1 MPKVST
7 GIEFPFTNS
16 IIFVGHR
23 KFGMIA
29 YIVWDPMKE
38 IIRGIQPPVWYSVLF
53 ALGFI
58 ISYQFVVHFFK
69 KEGKDP
75 QNVDTLTVYMVLATI
90 VGARLGHLLFYEPER
105 FLADPLMF
113 FRTWEGGL
121 ASHGGAFGILF
132 AMFLYRNY
140 FVNAD
145 SFNPLRLKF
154 RLRWTRQKREGQ
166 SYLWIL
172 DRIVIVT
179 AMTAAFIRFGNFV
192 NSEIV
197 GKPTESDYGVV
208 FGRIA
213 ELYLE
218 DSNLGIER
226 AEASKGESTERPA
239 SGIVPVDLTITFE
252 NVRMSEQ
259 EARNKV
265 ETSVKSYLTQY
276 TSINDHYQEPTGP
289 IDYELNTVERKWVAT
304 VHTYGIARH
313 PAQLYEAGTSI
324 LLFLILLGIWLKYK
338 EKTPEG
344 LLFALFL
351 VILFGLRFF
360 HETFKENQ
368 EAFEDDLPLNMGQ
381 ILSIPLII
389 TGLVM
394 LVRVAIKSK
403 KTS

>member
-1 MPKVST
+1 
-7 GIEFPFTNS
+7 
-16 IIFVGHR
+16 
-23 KFGMIA
+23 
-29 YIVWDPMKE
+29 MKE

-58 ISYQFVVHFFK
+58 ISYQFVVYFFK

-121 ASHGGAFGILF
+121 ASHGGAFGILI
-132 AMFLYRNY
+132 AMYLYRNY
-140 FVNAD
+140 FVDAD
-145 SFNPLRLKF
+145 RFNPLKFKF
-154 RLRWTRQKREGQ
+154 RLKWIKKKREGQ

-197 GKPTESDYGVV
+197 GLPTESDYGVV
-208 FGRIA
+208 FGRVA
-213 ELYLE
+213 EMQLE
-218 DSNLGIER
+218 GSNLGIER

-252 NVRMSEQ
+252 NVRMTEQ
-259 EARNKV
+259 EARNKI
-265 ETSVKSYLTQY
+265 ETGVKSDLTQY
-276 TSINDHYQEPTGP
+276 SHINKHYQEQPGP
-289 IDYELNTVERKWVAT
+289 ISYDLKTVERKWVAT
-304 VHTYGIARH
+304 VHTYGVARH

-324 LLFLILLGIWLKYK
+324 VLFLILLGIWMKYK
-338 EKTPEG
+338 ENTPEG
-344 LLFALFL
+344 LLFGLFL
-351 VILFGLRFF
+351 VLLFGLRFF

-368 EAFEDDLPLNMGQ
+368 EAFEDGLPLNMGQ
-381 ILSIPLII
+381 ILSIPLIL
-389 TGLVM
+389 TGLIM
-394 LVRVAIKSK
+394 LARVAVKGK
-403 KTS
+403 KGTE

>member
-1 MPKVST
+1 
-7 GIEFPFTNS
+7 
-16 IIFVGHR
+16 
-23 KFGMIA
+23 MIA

-53 ALGFI
+53 AIGFI

-90 VGARLGHLLFYEPER
+90 VGARLGHLLFYEPKN

-140 FVNAD
+140 FVNGD
-145 SFNPLRLKF
+145 GFNPLKFKF
-154 RLRWTRQKREGQ
+154 RLRWIKEKREGQ

-208 FGRIA
+208 FGRVA
-213 ELYLE
+213 ELTLE
-218 DSNLGIER
+218 RNIPTISR
-226 AEASKGESTERPA
+226 VEASKGESTEQLEP
-239 SGIVPVDLTITFE
+239 GIVPVDLTITFNNPRITDQE
-252 NVRMSEQ
+252 VRNVIETNVRNLLTNS
-259 EARNKV
+259 
-265 ETSVKSYLTQY
+265 SYIGTHYKQPIEPFNY
-276 TSINDHYQEPTGP
+276 EINPVDRQ
-289 IDYELNTVERKWVAT
+289 LVAV
-304 VHTYGIARH
+304 VHTYGISRH

-324 LLFLILLGIWLKYK
+324 VLFLILLLIWMKYK

-344 LLFALFL
+344 LLFGLFL

-368 EAFEDDLPLNMGQ
+368 EAFEDDLALNMGQ

-389 TGLVM
+389 LGLVM
-394 LVRVAIKSK
+394 LIRIAVKSK
-403 KTS
+403 SSQ

>member
-1 MPKVST
+1 
-7 GIEFPFTNS
+7 
-16 IIFVGHR
+16 
-23 KFGMIA
+23 MIA

-140 FVNAD
+140 IVDAD
-145 SFNPLRLKF
+145 RFNPLKLKF
-154 RLRWTRQKREGQ
+154 RLKWIKQKREGQ

-197 GKPTESDYGVV
+197 GLPTESDYGVV

-213 ELYLE
+213 EQRLE
-218 DSNLGIER
+218 SAGLGIER

-252 NVRMSEQ
+252 NVRMPEQ
-259 EARNKV
+259 EARTKIENGVKNYLTNPIYSGIQYHYQQTGSLQYDLNKV
-265 ETSVKSYLTQY
+265 
-276 TSINDHYQEPTGP
+276 N
-289 IDYELNTVERKWVAT
+289 RKWTAT

-324 LLFLILLGIWLKYK
+324 ILFLILLVIWMKYK

-368 EAFEDDLPLNMGQ
+368 EAFEDGLPLNMGQ
-381 ILSIPLII
+381 ILSIPLIA

-394 LVRVAIKSK
+394 LIRVAMKSK
-403 KTS
+403 KES

>member
-1 MPKVST
+1 
-7 GIEFPFTNS
+7 
-16 IIFVGHR
+16 
-23 KFGMIA
+23 
-29 YIVWDPMKE
+29 MKE

-132 AMFLYRNY
+132 AI
-140 FVNAD
+140 
-145 SFNPLRLKF
+145 
-154 RLRWTRQKREGQ
+154 WTKIKRQGQ

-197 GKPTESDYGVV
+197 GLPTESDYGVV

-213 ELYLE
+213 EL
-218 DSNLGIER
+218 
-226 AEASKGESTERPA
+226 P
-239 SGIVPVDLTITFE
+239 
-252 NVRMSEQ
+252 
-259 EARNKV
+259 
-265 ETSVKSYLTQY
+265 
-276 TSINDHYQEPTGP
+276 
-289 IDYELNTVERKWVAT
+289 
-304 VHTYGIARH
+304 RH

-324 LLFLILLGIWLKYK
+324 VLFLILLLIWMRYK

-344 LLFALFL
+344 LLFGLFL

-368 EAFEDDLPLNMGQ
+368 EAFEDGLPLNMGQ
-381 ILSIPLII
+381 ILSIPLIAV
-389 TGLVM
+389 GLGM
-394 LVRVAIKSK
+394 LARVAMKSK
-403 KTS
+403 KQS

>member
-1 MPKVST
+1 
-7 GIEFPFTNS
+7 
-16 IIFVGHR
+16 
-23 KFGMIA
+23 MIA

-58 ISYQFVVHFFK
+58 ISYQFVVYFFK

-121 ASHGGAFGILF
+121 ASHGGAFGILI

-140 FVNAD
+140 FVDAD
-145 SFNPLRLKF
+145 RFNPLKLKF
-154 RLRWTRQKREGQ
+154 RLKWIKKKREGQ

-197 GKPTESDYGVV
+197 GLPTESDYGVV
-208 FGRIA
+208 FGRVA
-213 ELYLE
+213 EMQLE
-218 DSNLGIER
+218 GSNLGIER

-239 SGIVPVDLTITFE
+239 SGIVPVDLTLTFE
-252 NVRMSEQ
+252 NVRMTEQ
-259 EARNKV
+259 EARNKI
-265 ETSVKSYLTQY
+265 ETRVKTYLTQY
-276 TSINDHYQEPTGP
+276 SHINEHYQEPPGP
-289 IDYELNTVERKWVAT
+289 VSYDLKTVERKWVAT
-304 VHTYGIARH
+304 VHTFGVARH

-324 LLFLILLGIWLKYK
+324 VLFLILLGIWMKYK
-338 EKTPEG
+338 ENTPEG
-344 LLFALFL
+344 LLFGLFL
-351 VILFGLRFF
+351 VLLFGLRFF

-368 EAFEDDLPLNMGQ
+368 EAFEDGLPLNMGQ
-381 ILSIPLII
+381 ILSIPLIL
-389 TGLVM
+389 TGLIM
-394 LVRVAIKSK
+394 LARVAVKGK
-403 KTS
+403 KGTE

>member
-1 MPKVST
+1 
-7 GIEFPFTNS
+7 
-16 IIFVGHR
+16 
-23 KFGMIA
+23 MIA

-58 ISYQFVVHFFK
+58 ISYQFTVHFFK

-90 VGARLGHLLFYEPER
+90 VGARLGHLLFYQPQD

-132 AMFLYRNY
+132 AMYFYRNY
-140 FVNAD
+140 FVD
-145 SFNPLRLKF
+145 GDRFNPLRLKF
-154 RLRWTRQKREGQ
+154 RLKWNKRKREGQ

-172 DRIVIVT
+172 DRLVIVT

-192 NSEIV
+192 NSEII

-208 FGRIA
+208 FGRSL
-213 ELYLE
+213 ELYIE
-218 DSNLGIER
+218 ENPNIDVER
-226 AEASKGESTERPA
+226 AEASKGTSTERPA
-239 SGIVPVDLTITFE
+239 SGIVPVDLTLTFE
-252 NVRMSEQ
+252 NARLTEQQVRQ
-259 EARNKV
+259 TV
-265 ETSVKSYLTQY
+265 EKYVQSYLTDERY
-276 TSINDHYQEPTGP
+276 VSIQQHYSQSNQPL
-289 IDYELNTVERKWVAT
+289 DYEVELHPTLRKWIAT

-313 PAQLYEAGTSI
+313 PAQLYEAGTS
-324 LLFLILLGIWLKYK
+324 LVLFLILLLIWMKYK

-344 LLFALFL
+344 LLFGLFL

-368 EAFEDDLPLNMGQ
+368 EAFEDGLPLNMGQ
-381 ILSIPLII
+381 ILSIPLIL
-389 TGLVM
+389 TGVVM
-394 LVRVAIKSK
+394 LIRVAMKP
-403 KTS
+403 KTGTK

>member
-1 MPKVST
+1 
-7 GIEFPFTNS
+7 
-16 IIFVGHR
+16 
-23 KFGMIA
+23 MIA

-140 FVNAD
+140 FVT
-145 SFNPLRLKF
+145 SKGIRLK
-154 RLRWTRQKREGQ
+154 WTKVKRQGQ

-197 GKPTESDYGVV
+197 GLPTESDYGVV
-208 FGRIA
+208 FGRVA

-226 AEASKGESTERPA
+226 AEASKGESTERLA

-252 NVRMSEQ
+252 NVRMTEQ

-276 TSINDHYQEPTGP
+276 NSIKEHYQEPTGP
-289 IDYELNTVERKWVAT
+289 INYELSTVERKWVAT

-324 LLFLILLGIWLKYK
+324 LLFLILLAIWMKYK
-338 EKTPEG
+338 ENTPEG
-344 LLFALFL
+344 LLFGLFL

-368 EAFEDDLPLNMGQ
+368 EAFEDGLPLNMGQ
-381 ILSIPLII
+381 ILSIPLIGV
-389 TGLVM
+389 GLVM
-394 LVRVAIKSK
+394 LARIAMKSK
-403 KTS
+403 KQS